1 MPSVANTAELDDFF
15 AYAPHGVEVDPG
27 LADVRFGEY
36 LVARGLLDRHQ
47 LLRALQHQDRR
58 PELRVGVCAVDLGF
72 LGRGALT
79 GALAAWTA
87 LAAIDV

>member
-1 MPSVANTAELDDFF
+1 MPSVSNAAELVDFF
-15 AYAPHGVEVDPG
+15 AYARHGVEVDPG
-27 LADVRFGEY
+27 LVDVRFGEF

-58 PELRVGVCAVDLGF
+58 PELRIGICAVDLGF

-79 GALAAWTA
+79 RALATWTA
-87 LAAIDV
+87 LAAVDV